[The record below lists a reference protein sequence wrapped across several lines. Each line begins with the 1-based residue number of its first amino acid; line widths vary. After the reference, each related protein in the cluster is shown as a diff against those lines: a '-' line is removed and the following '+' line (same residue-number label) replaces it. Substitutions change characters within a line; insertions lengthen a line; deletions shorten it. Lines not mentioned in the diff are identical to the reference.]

1 MKLLSY
7 LQIEYKLA
15 RRKAV
20 QLLQSGK
27 VLLNNA
33 EPENYQT
40 ELNIGD
46 MLSVEFPHGRE
57 EKKIETFPVIDSQLI
72 LYHKPVGIVVSN
84 DDPHNTTI
92 YNRLPPGMREYQ
104 YIGRLDKDS
113 SGLLLLA
120 NDKKLVHELGHPSA
134 GIVKTYLVR
143 IDSLLDEEQVEQCIT
158 GMIVDEQGQVAVAGQ
173 TPEMGHDFLKF
184 ESVEQE
190 QRKGYV
196 SLVIK
201 LVEGHK
207 RHIRR
212 LLKACGKKVFA
223 LHRTAFGKYKLSDL
237 KEGEWKVMDI

>member
-33 EPENYQT
+33 EPENYQA
-40 ELNIGD
+40 ELNLGD
-46 MLSVEFPHGRE
+46 ILSVELPDGTE
-57 EKKIETFPVIDSQLI
+57 EKKIEAFPVIDSQLI

-92 YNRLPPGMREYQ
+92 YDRLPQGMREFQ

-143 IDSLLDEEQVEQCIT
+143 IDTLLDEEQLGQCMN
-158 GMIVDEQGQVAVAGQ
+158 GMIVDEPGQAAGTDQ
-173 TPEMGHDFLKF
+173 SPEMGHDFLKF

-190 QRKGYV
+190 QRK
-196 SLVIK
+196 
-201 LVEGHK
+201 
-207 RHIRR
+207 
-212 LLKACGKKVFA
+212 
-223 LHRTAFGKYKLSDL
+223 
-237 KEGEWKVMDI
+237 

>member
-7 LQIEYKLA
+7 LQIAHKLA

-20 QLLQSGK
+20 QLIQSGK
-27 VLLNNA
+27 VLLNGT

-40 ELNIGD
+40 ELKLGD
-46 MLSVEFPHGRE
+46 KLSLDLAEGKQE
-57 EKKIETFPVIDSQLI
+57 ITLETFPVIDSQLI
-72 LYHKPVGIVVSN
+72 LYHKPIGIVVSN

-92 YNRLPPGMREYQ
+92 YDRLPPGMREYQ

-120 NDKKLVHELGHPSA
+120 NDKKLVHELWHPSA
-134 GIVKTYLVR
+134 GLVKTYLVR
-143 IDSLLDEEQVEQCIT
+143 IDTLLDEEQVAQCVA
-158 GMIVDEQGQVAVAGQ
+158 GMIVDEQGKVAISGESPQMGQ
-173 TPEMGHDFLKF
+173 DFLKF

-190 QRKGYV
+190 QRKWYV

-212 LLKACGKKVFA
+212 LLKACGKKVFT
-223 LHRTAFGKYKLSDL
+223 LHRIAFGKYKLSDL
-237 KEGEWKVMDI
+237 KEGEWKVMDM